1 MSLNRPWD
9 FSEARANCHRA
20 SQRQEDAENAL
31 RKAYIDKAVAEESF
45 RVALADRILE
55 LRDEGLPATVCSDVA
70 RGDRRVAELRRA
82 RDIAEGVCEALS
94 QAAWR
99 MTADRKDAQ
108 RFADWSQRRE
118 LAETGHVMGVAA

>member
-1 MSLNRPWD
+1 VSNNRPWD
-9 FSEARANCHRA
+9 FDEARINCHRA
-20 SQRQEDAENAL
+20 SQRQQDAENAL
-31 RKAYIDKAVAEESF
+31 RKAYIDKAACEEDF

-55 LRDEGLPATVCSDVA
+55 LRGDAMPATVCADVA
-70 RGDRRVAELRRA
+70 RGDRKVADLRRK
-82 RDIAEGVCEALS
+82 RDIAEGVCEALA

-118 LAETGHVMGVAA
+118 MAETGHTV

>member
-1 MSLNRPWD
+1 MSNNRPWD
-9 FSEARANCHRA
+9 FDEARSNCHKA
-20 SQRQEDAENAL
+20 SQRQEAAEDAL
-31 RKAYIDKAVAEESF
+31 RKAYVDKAVAEEAF
-45 RVALADRILE
+45 RIALADRILE
-55 LRDEGLPATVCSDVA
+55 LRDQGLPATVCSDVA
-70 RGDRRVAELRRA
+70 RGDRKVAELRRS

-118 LAETGHVMGVAA
+118 MAETGHLVAA